1 MDQGYHTMSDV
12 DWRWSSQ
19 RVKVFGLDPLILLIF
34 PVMIISG
41 LSTLSLVICGLWVAF
56 LVYIAVRT
64 RHGSIA
70 GFLADSRTRYV
81 QGNRWE
87 VL

>member
-1 MDQGYHTMSDV
+1 MNNEYHTMSDV

-19 RVKVFGLDPLILLIF
+19 RVKVFGLDPTVLLVFPVLIL
-34 PVMIISG
+34 SG
-41 LSTLSLVICGLWVAF
+41 ISTLSMVLCAMWVAF

-64 RHGSIA
+64 KHGSVV
-70 GFLADSRTRYV
+70 GFLAESRTRYF
-81 QGNRWE
+81 QRNKWE

>member
-1 MDQGYHTMSDV
+1 MDSEYHTMTDV

-19 RVKVFGLDPLILLIF
+19 GIKVFGLDPLVLLVF
-34 PVMIISG
+34 PVLLFSG
-41 LSTLSLVICGLWVAF
+41 LGTFTMVCCAIWVAF

-64 RHGSIA
+64 KHGSVV
-70 GFLADSRTRYV
+70 GFLAECKTRYI
-81 QGNRWE
+81 QRNKWE